1 MAVEAHSFM
10 TEDDPTGAY
19 SKKGQAIAIGEDI
32 CKNYARMGN
41 DVVILRLDHLYGEI
55 RKKEDTDTI
64 CADMCLEAVQTGEI
78 IASQNEKIMLLH
90 EADAV
95 EFIYQIMVAKDHKHT
110 LYQLSSG
117 EKMSRYELAQAVAA
131 GMENEVSIV
140 EEENKNTGKLCFPV
154 KDTMKNLEAVCFIM
168 QEQMWKRLRLI
179 SADMYLNL
187 QMQGRKRDIC
197 FED

>member
-1 MAVEAHSFM
+1 
-10 TEDDPTGAY
+10 
-19 SKKGQAIAIGEDI
+19 
-32 CKNYARMGN
+32 
-41 DVVILRLDHLYGEI
+41 
-55 RKKEDTDTI
+55 
-64 CADMCLEAVQTGEI
+64 
-78 IASQNEKIMLLH
+78 MLLH

-187 QMQGRKRDIC
+187 QMQGRKGTSVSKIRQQDKGNHNESDS
-197 FED
+197 FYGKPDLFYSVFHVE